1 MILHNN
7 KSKQTKMYVYSKRH
21 TMKLS
26 RSHIIVYMLTM
37 IAVLMLILAL
47 LNCSTE
53 KSNNP
58 LTEGLDEIKPAIGIQ
73 PKKESDIL
81 PKSYIV
87 ELIQTK
93 DTTTPKLPSLAATQP
108 EIFNPET
115 AYYINTVSANN
126 PTADNKSAIFKVD
139 QPSPIVLH
147 METAKAVSFIA
158 IAPQEGGKFP
168 PKFTFT
174 LTNNIEANKLS
185 MDLWGTSP
193 TAANVPS
200 NSIVG
205 SDNYAGYPYPKEIFQ
220 TKDKSGKLVD
230 GLLVGGV
237 NIGNSALN
245 IIGVGRIFDRNF
257 TDIGEVQN
265 LGDKITIECT
275 ESKGLTGIF
284 IYLGKAETK

>member
-1 MILHNN
+1 
-7 KSKQTKMYVYSKRH
+7 
-21 TMKLS
+21 
-26 RSHIIVYMLTM
+26 M

-47 LNCSTE
+47 LNCSTD

-58 LTEGLDEIKPAIGIQ
+58 LTEGLDEIKPAIGVQ

-87 ELIQTK
+87 ELTQTK
-93 DTTTPKLPSLAATQP
+93 DTTMPKLPTLAAAQP
-108 EIFNPET
+108 DVFNPET

-126 PTADNKSAIFKVD
+126 PTAENKRAIFKVD
-139 QPSPIVLH
+139 KPSPIVLH
-147 METAKAVSFIA
+147 METAKAESFIA

-174 LTNNIEANKLS
+174 LTNNIEANKLN

-193 TAANVPS
+193 SLTNVPS

-205 SDNYAGYPYPKEIFQ
+205 SDNYAGYPYPKEVFQ
-220 TKDKSGKLVD
+220 TKDKNGKLVD
-230 GLLVGGV
+230 GLLVGGL
-237 NIGNSALN
+237 NIGNNALN
-245 IIGVGRIFDRNF
+245 IIGVGRLFDRNF

-265 LGDKITIECT
+265 LSDKITIDCT
-275 ESKGLTGIF
+275 ESKGLTGIL
-284 IYLGKAETK
+284 IYLGKATPSKSV

>member
-1 MILHNN
+1 
-7 KSKQTKMYVYSKRH
+7 
-21 TMKLS
+21 MKLS
-26 RSHIIVYMLTM
+26 RNHTIIYMLTM

-73 PKKESDIL
+73 PKKESDIIT
-81 PKSYIV
+81 KSYIV

-93 DTTTPKLPSLAATQP
+93 DTTTPALPGFAAVTNP
-108 EIFNPET
+108 DIFNPET

-126 PTADNKSAIFKVD
+126 PTAENKRAIFKVD
-139 QPSPIVLH
+139 KPSPIALQ

-174 LTNNIEANKLS
+174 LTNNIEENKLS

-193 TAANVPS
+193 ALTNVPS

-205 SDNYAGYPYPKEIFQ
+205 ADNYAGYPYPKEVFQ

-230 GLLVGGV
+230 GLLAGGL
-237 NIGNSALN
+237 NIGNNALN
-245 IIGVGRIFDRNF
+245 VIGVGRIFDRNF

-265 LGDKITIECT
+265 LSDKITITCT
-275 ESKGLTGIF
+275 DSKGLTGIF

>member
-1 MILHNN
+1 
-7 KSKQTKMYVYSKRH
+7 
-21 TMKLS
+21 MKLS

-53 KSNNP
+53 KSRNP
-58 LTEGLDEIKPAIGIQ
+58 LTEGLDEIKPAIGVQ

-87 ELIQTK
+87 ELTQTK
-93 DTTTPKLPSLAATQP
+93 NTTMPALPTLAASQP
-108 EIFNPET
+108 DVFNPET

-126 PTADNKSAIFKVD
+126 PTAENKRAIFKVD
-139 QPSPIVLH
+139 TPGPIVLH
-147 METAKAVSFIA
+147 METAKAESFIA
-158 IAPQEGGKFP
+158 ITPQEGGKFP

-174 LTNNIEANKLS
+174 LTNNIEANKLN

-193 TAANVPS
+193 SLTNVPS

-205 SDNYAGYPYPKEIFQ
+205 SDNYAGYPYPKEVFQ
-220 TKDKSGKLVD
+220 TKDKNGKLVD
-230 GLLVGGV
+230 GLLVGGL
-237 NIGNSALN
+237 NIGNNALN
-245 IIGVGRIFDRNF
+245 IIGVGRLFDRNF

-265 LGDKITIECT
+265 LSDKITIDCT
-275 ESKGLTGIF
+275 ESKGLTGIL
-284 IYLGKAETK
+284 IYLGKATPSKSV

>member
-1 MILHNN
+1 MC
-7 KSKQTKMYVYSKRH
+7 VYNKRH

-26 RSHIIVYMLTM
+26 RSHTIIYMLTM

-87 ELIQTK
+87 ELTQTK
-93 DTTTPKLPSLAATQP
+93 DTTTPKLPSLAAAQP

-126 PTADNKSAIFKVD
+126 PAADNKSAIFKVD
-139 QPSPIVLH
+139 KPSTIVLH
-147 METAKAVSFIA
+147 METAKAASFIA

-205 SDNYAGYPYPKEIFQ
+205 SDNYAGYPYPKEVFQ

-237 NIGNSALN
+237 NIGNNALN

-265 LGDKITIECT
+265 LSDKITIDCAD
-275 ESKGLTGIF
+275 SKGLTGIF

>member
-1 MILHNN
+1 
-7 KSKQTKMYVYSKRH
+7 
-21 TMKLS
+21 MKLS

-81 PKSYIV
+81 AKSYIV

-93 DTTTPKLPSLAATQP
+93 DTTTPALPGLAAVTNP
-108 EIFNPET
+108 DIFNPET

-126 PTADNKSAIFKVD
+126 PTAENKRAIFKVD
-139 QPSPIVLH
+139 KPSPIVLQ
-147 METAKAVSFIA
+147 METVKTESFIA

-174 LTNNIEANKLS
+174 LTNNIEENKLS

-193 TAANVPS
+193 ALTNVPS
-200 NSIVG
+200 NSIIG
-205 SDNYAGYPYPKEIFQ
+205 SDNYAGYPYPKEVFQ

-230 GLLVGGV
+230 GLLAGGL
-237 NIGNSALN
+237 NIGNNALN
-245 IIGVGRIFDRNF
+245 VIGVGRIFDRNF

-265 LGDKITIECT
+265 LSDKITITCT
-275 ESKGLTGIF
+275 DSKGLTGIF
-284 IYLGKAETK
+284 IYLGKAETKQLDNSLLEWCKIDILL

>member
-1 MILHNN
+1 
-7 KSKQTKMYVYSKRH
+7 
-21 TMKLS
+21 MKPP

-37 IAVLMLILAL
+37 IVVLLLILGL
-47 LNCSTE
+47 LSNCGPSY
-53 KSNNP
+53 NP
-58 LTEGLDEIKPAIGIQ
+58 LTEGLDEIKPAIGVQ

-93 DTTTPKLPSLAATQP
+93 DTTTPALPGLAAVTNP
-108 EIFNPET
+108 DIFNPET

-126 PTADNKSAIFKVD
+126 PTAENKSAIFKVD
-139 QPSPIVLH
+139 KPSTIVLH
-147 METAKAVSFIA
+147 METVKAESFIA

-193 TAANVPS
+193 ALTNVPS
-200 NSIVG
+200 NSIIG

-230 GLLVGGV
+230 GLLVGGL
-237 NIGNSALN
+237 NIGNNALN
-245 IIGVGRIFDRNF
+245 VIGVGRIFDRNF

-265 LGDKITIECT
+265 LSDKITITCT
-275 ESKGLTGIF
+275 DSKGLTGIF